1 MSVGYVYD
9 PIYLK
14 HDTGQHVE
22 NAQRLVAVMT
32 CLEESGL
39 KQQLEYIKPRAATA
53 EEIALVHSPEL
64 IAQIQV
70 MAKKGGGWLDSD
82 TVMSADSYQAALYA
96 AGGLLR
102 AAEVVLD
109 GGGSVFALVRPPGHH
124 ATSTQA
130 MGFCLFNNLAIAA
143 RYALSKYK
151 LERIAII
158 DFDVHHGNGTQDI
171 FYDEP
176 RVLYISAHESPLY
189 PGTGSMEEIGSG
201 DGEGTTINIP
211 LPAGS
216 SDTEYLEA
224 FDQVIVPAVRRFAP
238 QLVLVSAGYD
248 PHWLERLAMME
259 VSVTG
264 FARMTEIIKGLADE
278 LCDGRLI
285 FALEGGYPLDSLAAS
300 VRATFD
306 VLLGNTGI
314 EDSLGQPQPGFKMR
328 GFEPPDITSLIEQ
341 IKRLHNLP

>member
-39 KQQLEYIKPRAATA
+39 KQQLTYIKPRAATA

-130 MGFCLFNNLAIAA
+130 MGFCLFNNVAIAA

-176 RVLYISAHESPLY
+176 RVLYISAHEWPLY
-189 PGTGSMEEIGSG
+189 PGTGSMEETGSG

-248 PHWLERLAMME
+248 PHWSERLAMME

-285 FALEGGYPLDSLAAS
+285 FALEGGYPLDALAAS

-314 EDSLGQPQPGFKMR
+314 EDPLGQPQSGFKMR

>member
-143 RYALSKYK
+143 KYALSKYK

-189 PGTGSMEEIGSG
+189 PGTGSMEETGSG

>member
-189 PGTGSMEEIGSG
+189 PGTGSMEETGSG

-314 EDSLGQPQPGFKMR
+314 EDPLGQPQPGFKMR

>member
-9 PIYLK
+9 TIYLK
-14 HDTGQHVE
+14 HDTGRHVE

-32 CLEESGL
+32 HLEESGL
-39 KQQLEYIKPRAATA
+39 KQQLTYIKPRAATA
-53 EEIALVHSPEL
+53 EEIALVHSPYL
-64 IAQIQV
+64 IDRIQA
-70 MAKKGGGWLDSD
+70 MAKKGGGLLDAD
-82 TVMSADSYQAALYA
+82 TVMSADSYQVALYA
-96 AGGLLR
+96 AGGLVR

-109 GGGSVFALVRPPGHH
+109 GGGSVFVLVRPPGHH

-130 MGFCLFNNLAIAA
+130 MGFCLFNNVAVAA

-176 RVLYISAHESPLY
+176 RVLYISTHESPLY
-189 PGTGSMEEIGSG
+189 PGTGSMEETGSG
-201 DGEGTTINIP
+201 DGEGATINIP
-211 LPAGS
+211 LLAGS
-216 SDTEYLEA
+216 SDAEYLEA
-224 FDQVIVPAVRRFAP
+224 FEQVVVPAVRRFAP

-248 PHWLERLAMME
+248 PHWSERLAMME

-264 FARMTEIIKGLADE
+264 FARMAGVIKGLADE
-278 LCDGRLI
+278 LCDGRLV
-285 FALEGGYPLDSLAAS
+285 FALEGGYSLDVLAAS

-314 EDSLGQPQPGFKMR
+314 EDPLGQPQPGFR
-328 GFEPPDITSLIEQ
+328 VREFEPPDITPLIEQ
-341 IKRLHNLP
+341 VKRLHNLP